1 MLREPARALPAPRPE
16 AFVTPDDA
24 FLQAILESPDDDTP
38 RLIYADWLEEHG
50 QPERAEF
57 IRLQCLLARM
67 PVDDPR
73 QHKRKARER
82 ELAAANG
89 KTWIGPL
96 VGLVTDWQLRR
107 GFVECIT
114 IMWRAFRNCHEDY
127 LFRLTPLRELRPL
140 SCSLGGLAF
149 CPLVGRLARIDLR
162 DSHLYDAA
170 VKVLVE
176 SPYLANVTLDLR
188 DNFLTDEGKQIL
200 LARFGDR
207 IRF

>member
-1 MLREPARALPAPRPE
+1 
-16 AFVTPDDA
+16 VTPDDA
-24 FLQAILESPDDDTP
+24 FLQAIIESPDDDGP
-38 RLIYADWLEEHG
+38 RLIYTDYLEEHG

-57 IRLQCLLARM
+57 IRVQCLLARM
-67 PVDDPR
+67 PAANPGR
-73 QHKRKARER
+73 QELEAREQV
-82 ELAAANG
+82 LATANG

-96 VGLVTDWQLRR
+96 VGLVTDWQFRR

-114 IMWRAFRNCHEDY
+114 MMWRAFRNCHEDY

-140 SCSLGGLAF
+140 SCSLGDVAF

-162 DSHLYDAA
+162 DSHLYDSA

-188 DNFLTDEGKQIL
+188 DNFLTDEEKQLL

-207 IRF
+207 VYF